1 MEKEVDKKELK
12 IALIKAGINMTQL
25 ADLLGLSRAGFY
37 RKLNGKNHFTTKEI
51 RNTSKILSLTTESRE
66 KIFLLDM

>member
-25 ADLLGLSRAGFY
+25 ADLLGFY